1 MASRLFPSHK
11 CIVFVA
17 LLHIL
22 LPLLCRHLPFS
33 FYFHV
38 DPLSNS
44 DENSEE
50 ERAFAQLAIIARSEE
65 KLADIARS
73 EGKLAKIAR
82 EGEQQHNPLAVLVL
96 TAKRRG
102 VSYLGRSLLAL
113 HKEVHR
119 AAVDHQH
126 LVFVCTGEEALG
138 LREQLP
144 FQVLQP
150 NTSLPYLPPGDQK
163 AKRDLVFCSNQLE
176 KMLPKSVEHI
186 LILEED
192 AVLMEDFFSTLL
204 SWMSFHSERLQSEP
218 WLEIKLYL
226 NPRLRG
232 WAWDPLPLVE
242 LLAST
247 SLLTWISHTILTR
260 LQEPGSRPESWL
272 SLVFLWLAILAAL
285 LLVGRQHWL
294 QWRRLHPQ
302 FYLRRDAP
310 NAGTPAVLYPR
321 QRLRGAIGYVEQKI
335 DTPTPFDLVL
345 GKYRQNQGLV
355 GHLLEP
361 NLVRH
366 IGVSS
371 VFDAAHESDRDG
383 RDKREF
389 QLKYP
394 V

>member
-1 MASRLFPSHK
+1 MASRLLPSPK

-22 LPLLCRHLPFS
+22 LPLLCRNLPFS
-33 FYFHV
+33 FYFHF
-38 DPLSNS
+38 DPSS
-44 DENSEE
+44 AGDENSEE
-50 ERAFAQLAIIARSEE
+50 ERAFDQLAIIARSEK
-65 KLADIARS
+65 KLANIARS
-73 EGKLAKIAR
+73 KEKLAKIAS
-82 EGEQQHNPLAVLVL
+82 EGEQQQNPLAVLVL

-119 AAVDHQH
+119 DAVDHQH
-126 LVFVCTGEEALG
+126 LVFVCTGEVALD
-138 LREQLP
+138 LRELP
-144 FQVLQP
+144 FPFLQP

-204 SWMSFHSERLQSEP
+204 TWMSFHSERLQSEP
-218 WLEIKLYL
+218 WLDIKLYL

-247 SLLTWISHTILTR
+247 SLLTWISHNILTR
-260 LQEPGSRPESWL
+260 LQEPGSRSESWL
-272 SLVFLWLAILAAL
+272 SLVFLWLAIIAAL
-285 LLVGRQHWL
+285 LLVGRQHWI

-321 QRLRGAIGYVEQKI
+321 QRLRGAIGYVEQNI
-335 DTPTPFDLVL
+335 NTPTPFDLVL

>member
-38 DPLSNS
+38 HPLSNS

-260 LQEPGSRPESWL
+260 LQEPGNRSETWL

>member
-65 KLADIARS
+65 KKLADIARS

-150 NTSLPYLPPGDQK
+150 NTPLPYLPPGDQK

-204 SWMSFHSERLQSEP
+204 AWMSFHSDRLQSEP
-218 WLEIKLYL
+218 WLDIKLYL
-226 NPRLRG
+226 NLRLRG

-242 LLAST
+242 LL
-247 SLLTWISHTILTR
+247 
-260 LQEPGSRPESWL
+260 
-272 SLVFLWLAILAAL
+272 
-285 LLVGRQHWL
+285 
-294 QWRRLHPQ
+294 
-302 FYLRRDAP
+302 
-310 NAGTPAVLYPR
+310 GTFRV
-321 QRLRGAIGYVEQKI
+321 K
-335 DTPTPFDLVL
+335 
-345 GKYRQNQGLV
+345 K
-355 GHLLEP
+355 
-361 NLVRH
+361 
-366 IGVSS
+366 
-371 VFDAAHESDRDG
+371 
-383 RDKREF
+383 
-389 QLKYP
+389 
-394 V
+394 

>member
-1 MASRLFPSHK
+1 MASWFFPSPK

-33 FYFHV
+33 FYFNV

-50 ERAFAQLAIIARSEE
+50 ERAFDQLAIIARSEE
-65 KLADIARS
+65 KLANIAKR
-73 EGKLAKIAR
+73 GRALAKIAR

-96 TAKRRG
+96 TAKRQG
-102 VSYLGRSLLAL
+102 VSYLGRSLHAL
-113 HKEVHR
+113 HKELHR
-119 AAVDHQH
+119 DAVDHQH

-138 LREQLP
+138 LRELP
-144 FQVLQP
+144 FPILQP

-163 AKRDLVFCSNQLE
+163 AKKDLVFCSNKLE

-192 AVLMEDFFSTLL
+192 AVLMDNFFSTLL
-204 SWMSFHSERLQSEP
+204 AWMSFHSERLQSEP
-218 WLEIKLYL
+218 WLDIKLYL

-247 SLLTWISHTILTR
+247 SLFTLISHIILTR
-260 LQEPGSRPESWL
+260 LQEPGNPSESWW

-294 QWRRLHPQ
+294 QWTASPTLSETRRSQ
-302 FYLRRDAP
+302 RRHTSGSLSSPATSGCHRLCGAKDQHVYP
-310 NAGTPAVLYPR
+310 IRPCTRQVQTKPGTSRPSFGTEPCSTHWSL
-321 QRLRGAIGYVEQKI
+321 
-335 DTPTPFDLVL
+335 L
-345 GKYRQNQGLV
+345 G
-355 GHLLEP
+355 
-361 NLVRH
+361 
-366 IGVSS
+366 I
-371 VFDAAHESDRDG
+371 
-383 RDKREF
+383 
-389 QLKYP
+389 
-394 V
+394 

>member
-204 SWMSFHSERLQSEP
+204 AWMSFHSERLQSEP

-260 LQEPGSRPESWL
+260 LQEPGNRSETWL

-321 QRLRGAIGYVEQKI
+321 QRLRGAISYVEQKI

>member
-260 LQEPGSRPESWL
+260 LQEPGNRSETWL

>member
-1 MASRLFPSHK
+1 MASRLLPSPK

-33 FYFHV
+33 FYFHF
-38 DPLSNS
+38 DPSS
-44 DENSEE
+44 AGDENSEE
-50 ERAFAQLAIIARSEE
+50 ERAFDQLAIIARSKK
-65 KLADIARS
+65 KLANIARS
-73 EGKLAKIAR
+73 EGKPAKIAR
-82 EGEQQHNPLAVLVL
+82 EGEQQHSSLAVLVL

-113 HKEVHR
+113 HKEVR
-119 AAVDHQH
+119 RDGVDQQH

-138 LREQLP
+138 LRELP
-144 FQVLQP
+144 FPFLQP
-150 NTSLPYLPPGDQK
+150 NNSLPYLPPGDQK

-204 SWMSFHSERLQSEP
+204 AWMSFHSERLQSEP
-218 WLEIKLYL
+218 WLDIKLYL

-247 SLLTWISHTILTR
+247 SLLTWISHNILTR
-260 LQEPGSRPESWL
+260 LQVSGSRSESWL